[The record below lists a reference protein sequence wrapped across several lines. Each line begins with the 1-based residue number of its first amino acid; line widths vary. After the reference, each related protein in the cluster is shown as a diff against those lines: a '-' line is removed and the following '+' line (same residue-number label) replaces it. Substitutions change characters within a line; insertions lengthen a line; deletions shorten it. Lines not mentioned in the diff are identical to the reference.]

1 MARWFSLALLLLF
14 GGALAQAQP
23 SASGWE
29 TYRNA
34 RYALTLRYPD
44 RLFRLERSTEDGDG
58 DLYVAR
64 SGTAKLLVGALRNTD
79 STTPAA
85 YRRMIEARS
94 YGGFDVTYRKGGQ
107 GWFVISGV
115 GQGQIFYEKVM
126 FTCGGALINSFALV
140 YDVAERNVFDRVV
153 EGIEPTFRP
162 DYRICDRIILSGT
175 DVGRY

>member
-14 GGALAQAQP
+14 GGGSAEAQP

-29 TYRNA
+29 IYRNT
-34 RYALTLRYPD
+34 RYGVSLRYPD
-44 RLFRLERSTEDGDG
+44 RLFRLERSSDGGDG

-64 SGTAKLLVGALRNTD
+64 SGSAKLLIGALRNRD
-79 STTPAA
+79 RATPAA

-94 YGGFDVTYRKGGQ
+94 YRGFDVTYRTGGQ
-107 GWFVISGV
+107 GWFVISGI

-126 FTCGGALINSFALV
+126 FSCGGALINSFALV

-162 DYRICDRIILSGT
+162 DFRICDRIILSDT
-175 DVGRY
+175 NLGRF